1 VDTEYDDEVV
11 VEGDSLRQTNATR
24 GAQVIQI
31 DSGKHV
37 SAVALCAALC
47 GLSAALSVWAAFTAM
62 HAEKRT
68 ELTNYY
74 LMDPHSRTPEELAS
88 WAKFNKEHE
97 EK

>member
-1 VDTEYDDEVV
+1 MRLINSDSQAVEAENAEYGSQVV
-11 VEGDSLRQTNATR
+11 
-24 GAQVIQI
+24 QI

-37 SAVALCAALC
+37 SAVAICAAIC
-47 GLSAALSVWAAFTAM
+47 GVSAALALWAANTAL

-88 WAKFNKEHE
+88 WVKFNKEHE
-97 EK
+97 GH